1 MDNNLENEQNKIFF
15 GRLKKKNGM
24 GSSQIMNE
32 KNLEPQKGLGGPQFN
47 YPHENSRLSSN
58 LSFNLLFNE
67 ITNRGG

>member
-32 KNLEPQKGLGGPQFN
+32 KNLEPQKGLGGP
-47 YPHENSRLSSN
+47 RLSGFPLN
-58 LSFNLLFNE
+58 LIILMK
-67 ITNRGG
+67 TPG